1 LPDDGTRGDKS
12 VDHKVTSLIDKAQV
26 LERDP
31 EELSSKV
38 VEELIAVVQ
47 RVEKPEQ
54 ASNGAKA
61 TYWVYRAPF
70 AGVRYYSYE

>member
-1 LPDDGTRGDKS
+1 MDQE
-12 VDHKVTSLIDKAQV
+12 VISLIDRPQV

-38 VEELIAVVQ
+38 VEELIEVVQ
-47 RVEKPEQ
+47 RAEKSEPAGDE
-54 ASNGAKA
+54 AKA
-61 TYWVYRAPF
+61 TYWVYRMPF